1 MGVRRGRARFVVN
14 RLIAG
19 AVAVALCAL
28 GAAVVFP
35 AVTSAASTTLTLA
48 QAQHEVAALNVEAD
62 IASQRYDLAQQR
74 LAVALADV
82 RRADE
87 RSAAAARALVAGRR
101 RVDAL
106 AVSTYT
112 SGGFGEQYLSLLTT
126 ANPQTFFT
134 EQATLSILAQHNAGV
149 LLAMAYAQHQ
159 LAQDRLSALQAER
172 AASSS
177 ARKLAATRRRILS
190 LLAQRRAVLA
200 QLTAAQ
206 RAVVAPAPPAVP
218 PALPA
223 LPPNSPAFV
232 REVLALAYAQIGKP
246 YVWGGAGPN
255 DFDCSGLTM
264 WVFAHFGIYLPHY
277 AQSQYDYG
285 TRVPLAALQPADLVF
300 FADSTGYIYHVGIYI
315 GNGEMID
322 APHPG
327 TDVQIDPVFAGA
339 IGGVQL

>member
-1 MGVRRGRARFVVN
+1 MGVRRTRVRFVGK
-14 RLIAG
+14 RLVAG
-19 AVAVALCAL
+19 TVAVAVLAL
-28 GAAVVFP
+28 GTSAILP
-35 AVTSAASTTLTLA
+35 AVSSGASGTVTLT

-74 LAVALADV
+74 LVAARARV
-82 RRADE
+82 TRADE
-87 RSAAAARALVAGRR
+87 QAAAAARALLAGRR

-112 SGGFGEQYLSLLTT
+112 SGGFGEQYLNLLTT

-134 EQATLSILAQHNAGV
+134 EQATLGILARDNAAV
-149 LLAMAYAQHQ
+149 LLDMAYAQHR
-159 LAQDRLSALQAER
+159 LAEARLTALQAER
-172 AASSS
+172 SAARSV
-177 ARKLAATRRRILS
+177 RDLATVRRRILA
-190 LLAQRRAVLA
+190 LLARRRAILA
-200 QLTAAQ
+200 QLTSAQ
-206 RAVVAPAPPAVP
+206 LAVVAPPPAAA

-223 LPPNSPAFV
+223 LPANSPAFV

-285 TRVPLAALQPADLVF
+285 TRVPLADLQPADLVF

-315 GNGEMID
+315 GDGEMID
-322 APHPG
+322 APHTG